1 MGLDQEAK
9 SAPEASLVLVSVVVS
24 STDASSSCSSSV
36 FLSTTTAYISRHRSR
51 PSSFA
56 DFHSSARLARK
67 SNQLSA
73 ILLTLLVLKV
83 LVLSKGFYFS
93 THMI

>member
-36 FLSTTTAYISRHRSR
+36 FPLYDYSLHLQTSLPA
-51 PSSFA
+51 
-56 DFHSSARLARK
+56 
-67 SNQLSA
+67 
-73 ILLTLLVLKV
+73 LLLC
-83 LVLSKGFYFS
+83 
-93 THMI
+93 